1 MTLVDVTTPTRIPNG
16 NGNGYQLA
24 VTPGWRQGRGA
35 YGGLCVASLVRALED
50 RIGDPARK
58 LRSLTAELPG
68 PVEAGTADITVD
80 ILRAGSSVTTAR
92 ASLAQNGEVK
102 THAVGVFAA
111 SRRSAGDLA
120 WQELERPQAPGWADV
135 PAMPPTSSKG
145 PFGPPE
151 FTQHF
156 EYRVVEGIP
165 LSGKPARTL
174 GWVRAREPGDLRDGA
189 FLAATIDAWWPAAMV
204 RMPQIRP
211 LATITYTLELVRDLD
226 GLDPAAPLLYRGTV
240 PVFGDGYFLETREL
254 WGEDGRLLALNHQT
268 FAVIA

>member
-1 MTLVDVTTPTRIPNG
+1 MTLVDVTTPTRTA
-16 NGNGYQLA
+16 NGYQLT
-24 VTPGWRQGRGA
+24 VPPGWRQGRGA

-50 RIGDPARK
+50 RIADPARK

-68 PVEAGTADITVD
+68 PVEAGTAEIAVD
-80 ILRAGSSVTTAR
+80 ILRAGSSVSTAR

-111 SRRSAGDLA
+111 SRAATGGLA
-120 WQELERPQAPGWADV
+120 WQELEPPRAPAWAEV
-135 PAMPPTSSKG
+135 AAMPPTSSKG
-145 PFGPPE
+145 PFAPPE

-165 LSGKPARTL
+165 LSGKPALTL
-174 GWVRAREPGDLRDGA
+174 GWVRAREPGELRDAA

-204 RMPQIRP
+204 RMPTIRP
-211 LATITYTLELVRDLD
+211 LATITYTLELVGSVE